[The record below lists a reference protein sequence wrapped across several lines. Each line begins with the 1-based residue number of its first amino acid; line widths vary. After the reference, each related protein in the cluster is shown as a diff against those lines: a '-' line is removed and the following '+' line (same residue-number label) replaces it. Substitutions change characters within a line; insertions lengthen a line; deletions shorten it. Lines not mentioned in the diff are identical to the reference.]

1 MKSRA
6 TLIIVGLEGHSKTR
20 TMCITSETC
29 PYRPR
34 RYPMISMRSKWI
46 WIALTITLGA
56 ALLWGGPFGAI
67 QAVGEYLWPTT
78 IKFMPLP
85 SDCIPSNESPSP
97 EALRI
102 VEYQRSFYQLS
113 LQKIVVCRT
122 PRKFPGTEPDF
133 TDDVFDRNTRG
144 KWLPLYVGCCS
155 YQYRRHVAVVIA
167 QQNERGSLIS
177 QAALIQSRRDFWQ
190 FNWTKTRRP

>member
-1 MKSRA
+1 MYYFRDLSLSAPPVSNDQHAVKVDLDR
-6 TLIIVGLEGHSKTR
+6 VDNNYTR
-20 TMCITSETC
+20 RCFVMGRTF
-29 PYRPR
+29 RV
-34 RYPMISMRSKWI
+34 
-46 WIALTITLGA
+46 
-56 ALLWGGPFGAI
+56 I

-85 SDCIPSNESPSP
+85 SDCIPSNQSPSP

-167 QQNERGSLIS
+167 QQDERGSLIS